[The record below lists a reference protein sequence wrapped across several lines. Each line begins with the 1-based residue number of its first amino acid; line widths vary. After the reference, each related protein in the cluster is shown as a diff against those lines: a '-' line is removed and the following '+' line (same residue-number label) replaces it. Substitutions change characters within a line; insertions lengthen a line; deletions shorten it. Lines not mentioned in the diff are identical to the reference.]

1 MTTAVVDRPLH
12 VALFP
17 WLAFGHLIPYL
28 ELGKALALRGI
39 KVSYISTPRNNQRL
53 PKTPPS
59 IVSNFT
65 YVSLPLPPS
74 PSSSPPNLPANAE
87 ATRDVRYE
95 EIPFLKAAF
104 DGLQVPM
111 EHFLE
116 NARPD
121 WIVYDFAPH
130 WLPPIASNLGIHRAF
145 FSIFHASTIC
155 FFGPP
160 MNLLKDED
168 PRTKPEDF
176 TVPPTWIH
184 FPSNMAFRLHE
195 ILKVFD
201 ILQVNQSGV
210 SDKFRYSNC
219 LINCEISLAR
229 GCNEFDGEYMKA
241 SQAVAQKPVIPVG
254 VLPPVPSPEDEE
266 DQSENWVGIKEWLN
280 ERQPNSVVY
289 VAFGSEAKISQDEI
303 TEVAMGLD
311 QSGLHF
317 LWALKK
323 SENDY
328 SLPEG
333 YEERVREKGQ
343 GRVLSDGWVPQ
354 LRILGHGS
362 VGAFLTHCGWGSAV
376 ESLVHG
382 LPMVCMPLG
391 SEQGLVARAMEW
403 KKVGVEIER
412 EDERTGRFTRGAVA
426 KALKFVTLEEEGMEI
441 RVNAAKMKGIYG
453 NRALQDRYVDDFV
466 RYLMR
471 ERENNVAS

>member
-1 MTTAVVDRPLH
+1 MMMDRPLH

-28 ELGKALALRGI
+28 ELAKALALRGI

-65 YVSLPLPPS
+65 YVSLPLPSSSSSSSSSSS
-74 PSSSPPNLPANAE
+74 PSSSPNLPANAE

-95 EIPFLKAAF
+95 EIPYLKSAF
-104 DGLQVPM
+104 DALQGPM

-121 WIVYDFAPH
+121 WIVYDFAPY
-130 WLPPIASNLGIHRAF
+130 WLPPIASRLGIHRAF

-160 MNLLKDED
+160 MNLLKDKD

-201 ILQVNQSGV
+201 ILQVNQSG
-210 SDKFRYSNC
+210 SPT
-219 LINCEISLAR
+219 SL

-241 SQAVAQKPVIPVG
+241 SQAVAEKPVIPVG
-254 VLPPVPSPEDEE
+254 ILPPVPSPEDEE
-266 DQSENWVGIKEWLN
+266 ESQNWVAIKEWLN

-333 YEERVREKGQ
+333 YEERVSEKGQ
-343 GRVLSDGWVPQ
+343 GMVLSNGWVPQ

-362 VGAFLTHCGWGSAV
+362 VGAFLTHCGWGLRL
-376 ESLVHG
+376 SLWSMGCPWCACLWVRSRGWWPG
-382 LPMVCMPLG
+382 LWSGKKLG
-391 SEQGLVARAMEW
+391 W
-403 KKVGVEIER
+403 K
-412 EDERTGRFTRGAVA
+412 
-426 KALKFVTLEEEGMEI
+426 
-441 RVNAAKMKGIYG
+441 
-453 NRALQDRYVDDFV
+453 
-466 RYLMR
+466 
-471 ERENNVAS
+471 

>member
-1 MTTAVVDRPLH
+1 MAVLDRPLH

-28 ELGKALALRGI
+28 ELGKALAQRGI

-53 PKTPPS
+53 PKIPPS
-59 IVSNFT
+59 LVSNFT
-65 YVSLPLPPS
+65 YVSLPLP
-74 PSSSPPNLPANAE
+74 SSPNLPENAE

-95 EIPFLKAAF
+95 EIPHLKAAF
-104 DGLQVPM
+104 DGLEGPM
-111 EHFLE
+111 EGFLE

-130 WLPPIASNLGIHRAF
+130 WLPPIASRLGVHRAF

-176 TVPPTWIH
+176 TVPPSWIN
-184 FPSNMAFRLHE
+184 FPSNIAFRLHE
-195 ILKVFD
+195 VLKMFD
-201 ILQVNQSGV
+201 ILQVNESGV
-210 SDKFRYSNC
+210 ADKFRYSNC

-241 SQAVAQKPVIPVG
+241 SETVAEKPVIPVG
-254 VLPPVPSPEDEE
+254 ILPPIPSPEDEE
-266 DQSENWVGIKEWLN
+266 SENWISIKGWLN

-289 VAFGSEAKISQDEI
+289 IAFGSEAKISQEEI
-303 TEVAMGLD
+303 TEVAMGLE

-323 SENDY
+323 SNDY
-328 SLPEG
+328 SLPQG
-333 YEERVREKGQ
+333 YEERVSEKGQ
-343 GRVLSDGWVPQ
+343 GRVLSNGWVPQ
-354 LRILGHGS
+354 LRILGHSS
-362 VGAFLTHCGWGSAV
+362 VATFFTHCGWGSAV
-376 ESLVHG
+376 ESLIHG
-382 LPMVCMPLG
+382 LPMLCMPLG

-403 KKVGVEIER
+403 KKVGVELER
-412 EDERTGRFTRGAVA
+412 DDERTGRFTRGAVA
-426 KALKFVTLEEEGMEI
+426 KALRFVTVEEEGREI
-441 RVNAAKMKGIYG
+441 RVNAGNMKGIYG
-453 NRALQDRYVDDFV
+453 NRALQDHYVDDFV
-466 RYLMR
+466 RYLKRKR
-471 ERENNVAS
+471 EREREVA